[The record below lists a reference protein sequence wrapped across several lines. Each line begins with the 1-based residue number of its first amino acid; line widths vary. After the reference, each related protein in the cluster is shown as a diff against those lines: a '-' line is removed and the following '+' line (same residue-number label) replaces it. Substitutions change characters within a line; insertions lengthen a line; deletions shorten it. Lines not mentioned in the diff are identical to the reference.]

1 MWKTV
6 AWKDQR
12 LIIDPNNS
20 FWKSENSESIPGA
33 IITERFVEECLW
45 TPQMTFLNA
54 LPTAGKNLG
63 SNSEQSS
70 FTTFYVS
77 KDQTLTSLKRHGRLT
92 FSCPMW
98 FSNFPFDVQVHK
110 TTSNKTYLNFILVV

>member
-12 LIIDPNNS
+12 LIIDPNHS

-45 TPQMTFLNA
+45 TPQMTFLNV
-54 LPTAGKNLG
+54 LPTAGENFG
-63 SNSEQSS
+63 SNSEKSS

-77 KDQTLTSLKRHGRLT
+77 KHQELTSLKRHGRLT

-98 FSNFPFDVQVHK
+98 FSNFPFDTQV
-110 TTSNKTYLNFILVV
+110 L